1 MFRYTLKS
9 IGMLLVISVVILLSG
24 GCASFEIRN
33 ERVVSADDV
42 IKMSGAGAGVDVII
56 SQIEAT
62 RSTFRLTPDEIVML
76 KEAGVE
82 DDVLEWMIDTGAGPE
97 LYDDNYYPWDNWV
110 TSYNYYGYRYNYPY
124 YPGYNPA
131 PYVIYREPGLVGRFY
146 RYAPLGRSNRL
157 HYRRRYDQPR
167 GRQDDSGEE

>member
-1 MFRYTLKS
+1 MSALKS
-9 IGMLLVISVVILLSG
+9 VRMLLVISVVILLSG

-33 ERVVSADDV
+33 ERAVSADDV
-42 IKMSGAGAGVDVII
+42 IKMSGAGVGADVII

-62 RSTFRLTPDEIVML
+62 SSTFRLTTDEIVML
-76 KEAGVE
+76 KEAGVQ
-82 DDVLEWMIDTGAGPE
+82 DDIIEWMIDTGAGPE
-97 LYDDNYYPWDNWV
+97 LYDDNYYPWDNWI

-131 PYVIYREPGLVGRFY
+131 PYVVYREPGLVGRFY
-146 RYAPLGRSNRL
+146 RYAPLGRSNRS